1 MRFSLQAQCNDA
13 RTGVIHT
20 ARGDIQTP
28 AFMPIGTYGAIKGL
42 SRKMPKNWGLMLFSA
57 IPFIFGFVRA
67 LILFATTAGCTALAA
82 GGDPS

>member
-42 SRKMPKNWGLMLFSA
+42 SPEDAEKLGFDVILG

>member
-42 SRKMPKNWGLMLFSA
+42 SPEDAEKLGLMLFSA

>member
-42 SRKMPKNWGLMLFSA
+42 SPEDAENWGLMLFSA